1 MKKKALLLALVLMIS
16 MLVLPVTAYAAT
28 VDLADGEYETEVTM
42 TGGSGRSTVLS
53 PAVLVVRDGAAFARI
68 EWSSGNYDYMLVEG
82 EKYLP
87 LTRDP
92 HSVFEI
98 PIAAFGE
105 PMAVTAD
112 TTAMSVPHEVEYTL
126 TFADP
131 SHGSPVTVVVVCIAA
146 VTALTVL
153 VLIVK
158 KKGKK

>member
-1 MKKKALLLALVLMIS
+1 MKKKGFLLALVLMIS
-16 MLVLPVTAYAAT
+16 MLVLPITANAAT
-28 VDLADGEYETEVTM
+28 VDMADGEYEMEVTLE
-42 TGGSGRSTVLS
+42 GGSGRSTVLS
-53 PAVLVVRDGAAFARI
+53 PATLVVRNGEAFAQI

-92 HSVFEI
+92 HSVFEL
-98 PIAAFGE
+98 PITAFGE

-112 TTAMSVPHEVEYTL
+112 TTAMGTPHEIDYTL

-131 SHGSPVTVVVVCIAA
+131 NPGSPVTVVVICAAA
-146 VTALTVL
+146 VIVL
-153 VLIVK
+153 AGVILAVK